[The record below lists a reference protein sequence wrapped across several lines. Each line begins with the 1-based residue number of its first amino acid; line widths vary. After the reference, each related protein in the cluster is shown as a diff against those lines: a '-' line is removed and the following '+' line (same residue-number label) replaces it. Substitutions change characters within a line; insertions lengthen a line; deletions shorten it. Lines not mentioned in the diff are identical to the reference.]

1 MYFLNEQQPEKRVVR
16 ITEEDIKENKEPETV
31 SPGCSQ
37 AISKKTTVAD
47 TPDTMLNKINS
58 ILDFVLQKSEDSFLK
73 EEGNAE

>member
-58 ILDFVLQKSEDSFLK
+58 ILGTSCSLT
-73 EEGNAE
+73 N

>member
-58 ILDFVLQKSEDSFLK
+58 ILVQKSEDSFLK
-73 EEGNAE
+73 EESNAE